1 MRPQILNP
9 LFAEVEVLKGVGP
22 QVVKMLKRLNITRV
36 ADLLYHLPT
45 GVIERIRASAASS
58 TLLGQNVVLD
68 VQVFDSR
75 ESRSGRGPLRVFA
88 SDADGNTITLVY
100 FNHPGWAKKT
110 LPKGQKRTVSG
121 KLEQYGDEWQIVHPE
136 VSEPGKGPTPA
147 LREPVYPLTE
157 GITNRR
163 MRELATAALERAP
176 ELPEWI
182 EPGLLSREGWR
193 NWRGAVAEAHAD
205 PRSADGRRRLAYD
218 EIFANQLA
226 LLLLRQASRRKRGVP
241 LAGTGELTGKLRLP
255 YELTGAQRR
264 VIEEIRGDM
273 AQSAPMLRLLQG
285 DVGSGKTLV
294 ALLAM
299 LAAVESG
306 AQAAL
311 LAPTE
316 ILARQHHATLL
327 SQLDTVGVRVAILT
341 GREKGRARDSVL
353 MGLADGSVDILVG
366 THAIF
371 QEKVAYKRLGLA
383 VIDEQHRFGVSQRML
398 LTQKAE
404 RPPHLLVMTAT
415 PIPRTLT
422 LTQYGEMD
430 VSRIDEMPPGRTPV
444 ETRVIS
450 DERLPEVV
458 DGLARH
464 LSNGGQAYWVCPLV
478 EESEK
483 SDAAAAEE
491 RARVLKVRFGEGRVG
506 LVHGRMKG
514 PDKDAVMAR
523 FAGGELAVLVATTVI
538 EVGVD
543 VANATLMVVEGA
555 DRFGLAQ
562 LHQLRGRVGRGSGES
577 TCLLIRGQSLSETS
591 RARLAL
597 MRETNDGF
605 RIAEEDLRLR
615 GPGEILGTR
624 QSGEVAFRVASP
636 ELIQELAP
644 MATDDARLL
653 LERDG
658 GLSGSRGSAARTCL
672 YLFER
677 DQAVGLIRSG

>member
-1 MRPQILNP
+1 MRPEILNP
-9 LFAEVEVLKGVGP
+9 LFTEVEALKGVGP
-22 QVVKMLKRLNITRV
+22 QVAKLLKKLALTR
-36 ADLLYHLPT
+36 ALDLLYHLPT
-45 GVIERIRASAASS
+45 GAIERVQAPAASPA
-58 TLLGQNVVLD
+58 LLGRNVILD
-68 VQVFDSR
+68 LKPFEIR
-75 ESRSGRGPLRVFA
+75 ESRSGRGPTRVFA
-88 SDADGNTITLVY
+88 SDSDGNTISLIY
-100 FNHPGWAKKT
+100 FNNPGWAKRS
-110 LPKGQKRTVSG
+110 LPMGETRTVSG
-121 KLEQYGDEWQIVHPE
+121 KLEAYGDEWQIIHPE
-136 VSEPGKGPTPA
+136 VSEPGKGPQPA

-157 GITNRR
+157 GLTNRR
-163 MRELATAALERAP
+163 LGELAREALERAP

-182 EPGLLSREGWR
+182 EPGLLSREGWSA
-193 NWRGAVAEAHAD
+193 WRGSLALIHREPGAEQA
-205 PRSADGRRRLAYD
+205 RKRLAYD

-226 LLLLRQASRRKRGVP
+226 LLLLRQSQRRHRTPP
-241 LAGTGELTGKLRLP
+241 LAGTGELTARLRLP
-255 YELTGAQRR
+255 YQLTGAQRR
-264 VIEEIRGDM
+264 VSEEIRGDM
-273 AQSAPMLRLLQG
+273 AQAAPMLRLLQG

-294 ALLAM
+294 GLLAM
-299 LAAVESG
+299 LTAVESG

-327 SQLDTVGVRVAILT
+327 GQLDSIGVRVAILT
-341 GREKGRARDSVL
+341 GREKGRSRDSVL
-353 MGLADGSVDILVG
+353 IGLADGSIDILVG

-371 QEKVAYKRLGLA
+371 QEKVAYKKLGLA
-383 VIDEQHRFGVSQRML
+383 VIDEQHRFGVSQRL
-398 LTQKAE
+398 LLSSKAE
-404 RPPHLLVMTAT
+404 HPPHLLVMTAT

-450 DERLPEVV
+450 EEKLPDVI
-458 DGLARH
+458 DGLGRH
-464 LSNGGQAYWVCPLV
+464 IASGSQAYWVCPLV

-491 RARVLKVRFGEGRVG
+491 RARIFKLRFGDDKVG

-514 PDKDAVMAR
+514 SDKDAVMAR
-523 FAGGELAVLVATTVI
+523 FAGGDLALLVATTVI

-543 VANATLMVVEGA
+543 VPNSTLMIVEGA
-555 DRFGLAQ
+555 ERFGLAQ
-562 LHQLRGRVGRGSGES
+562 LHQLRGRVGRGSGKS
-577 TCLLIRGQSLSETS
+577 VCLLIRGQTLTETG

-624 QSGEVAFRVASP
+624 QSGEEAFRAATP
-636 ELIQELAP
+636 EDVQTLAP
-644 MATDDARLL
+644 IAQSDAQLL
-653 LERDG
+653 LDRDG
-658 GLSGSRGSAARTCL
+658 GLAGTRGQAARICL